1 MSANPTFEP
10 TEVARAENALDPLRG
25 TGPAFLVGCAGSGTS
40 ILARVLEAHPG
51 VTSVEEPGGPWS
63 SLPSGPGGSDRLT
76 AEHAT
81 AELKES
87 LRRWAAEQQGGS
99 ALLLAHDPRNS
110 LRVPFLRAV
119 FPEAKFVHVVRDGRD
134 VARALMVELGGDE
147 WAALRPLGW
156 RELLDGATGYL
167 RCALAWREVVETTLA
182 DLDGVG
188 HVLVRFED
196 LMERSEETAERI
208 YPALGLTDDARSREA
223 FAQAP
228 AIARELPN
236 AQRYTVRRWRAVAV
250 ERPFELRAAN
260 LLIRDLLERLDYD
273 AAPPELAPAAEA
285 QLPRSVLFELRRLER
300 MVEEREGR
308 IATLEQKLA
317 EVEHT
322 HGVEKRAAER
332 ARAAL
337 ARAEQRASVEAQ
349 GSAERRDA
357 LEARAAALEDARRTA
372 GELAESLRAQ
382 QRQTERR
389 LEIAELARTE
399 LLEQRRRLEASLDA
413 AAEAMRRTSTSRS
426 WRLGHRLARFGAI
439 VLLRRPGRDSALEGA
454 LDDIDRARSGRRA

>member
-10 TEVARAENALDPLRG
+10 TEVARAQDALDPLRG
-25 TGPAFLVGCAGSGTS
+25 TGPVFLVGCAGSGTS
-40 ILARVLEAHPG
+40 ILARVLDAHPG

-63 SLPSGPGGSDRLT
+63 TLPSGAGGSDRLT

-81 AELKES
+81 AEVKES

-99 ALLLAHDPRNS
+99 TLLLAHDPRNS
-110 LRVPFLRAV
+110 LRAPFLRAV
-119 FPEAKFVHVVRDGRD
+119 FPEARFVHVVRDGRD
-134 VARALMVELGGDE
+134 VARALMVDLGGDQ
-147 WAALRPLGW
+147 WAALRPAGW
-156 RELLDGATGYL
+156 RELLDGASGYL

-196 LMERSEETAERI
+196 LMERSEETAERV
-208 YPALGLTDDARSREA
+208 YRALGLTDDARSREA

-260 LLIRDLLERLDYD
+260 LLIRDLLETLDYD
-273 AAPPELAPAAEA
+273 AAPPELAQASEA

-308 IATLEQKLA
+308 IAKLEQKLA
-317 EVEHT
+317 DLEHS
-322 HGVEKRAAER
+322 HRVEKRAAEH

-337 ARAEQRASVEAQ
+337 ARAEQHASAEAQ
-349 GSAERRDA
+349 SSADRRGA
-357 LEARAAALEDARRTA
+357 LEARVAELEAARRTA
-372 GELAESLRAQ
+372 RELAEALRAG
-382 QRQTERR
+382 QRETERR
-389 LEIAELARTE
+389 LELAELARAE
-399 LLEQRRRLEASLDA
+399 LVEERRRLETSLDA
-413 AAEAMRRTSTSRS
+413 AAEAMKRTSASRA
-426 WRLGHRLARFGAI
+426 WRLGHRLARFGA
-439 VLLRRPGRDSALEGA
+439 VLMLRRPGRDSALDSA
-454 LDDIDRARSGRRA
+454 LDDIDRARRGPGV

>member
-1 MSANPTFEP
+1 MSANPTSEP
-10 TEVARAENALDPLRG
+10 TEAGQAEIAPDRARAVAPV
-25 TGPAFLVGCAGSGTS
+25 FLVGCAGSGTTV
-40 ILARVLEAHPG
+40 LARVLDAHPG

-81 AELKES
+81 VEVKES
-87 LRRWAAEQQGGS
+87 LRRWAAEQQSGS
-99 ALLLAHDPRNS
+99 TLLLDHDPRNS

-119 FPEAKFVHVVRDGRD
+119 FPEARFVHVVRDGRD
-134 VARALMVELGGDE
+134 VARALMVDVGGE
-147 WAALRPLGW
+147 QWAALRPPGW
-156 RELLDGATGYL
+156 RALLDGATGYL

-196 LMERSEETAERI
+196 LMERSEETAERL
-208 YPALGLTDDARSREA
+208 YPALGLTDDARSHAA

-260 LLIRDLLERLDYD
+260 LLIRDLLETLGYD
-273 AAPPELAPAAEA
+273 AAPPELAQASDA

-300 MVEEREGR
+300 MVDEREGR
-308 IATLEQKLA
+308 IAKLEQRLA
-317 EVEHT
+317 DLEHS
-322 HGVEKRAAER
+322 HRVEKRAAEH

-337 ARAEQRASVEAQ
+337 ARAEQSASLDAQ
-349 GSAERRDA
+349 SSADQLEA
-357 LEARAAALEDARRTA
+357 LEARIAELEGSQRTA
-372 GELAESLRAQ
+372 IELAKSLRAQ

-389 LEIAELARTE
+389 LELAELARTE
-399 LLEQRRRLEASLDA
+399 LLEERRRLETSLDA
-413 AAEAMRRTSTSRS
+413 AAEAMRRTRASRA
-426 WRLGHRLARFGAI
+426 WRLGHRLARLGA
-439 VLLRRPGRDSALEGA
+439 VLLRRRLGRDSALDSA
-454 LDDIDRARSGRRA
+454 LDDIDRARSGRTG